1 LAFASTYNQAKV
13 HNMLAIMLNPRYKNM
28 KVIWDFVGYAY
39 VILDVIEYDVNIV
52 CLFIII
58 IIFHLNPIME
68 VVEST
73 LVEDDDLFFG

>member
-1 LAFASTYNQAKV
+1 
-13 HNMLAIMLNPRYKNM
+13 M
-28 KVIWDFVGYAY
+28 KVIWDFVGYAH

-58 IIFHLNPIME
+58 IFHLNPITE

-73 LVEDDDLFFG
+73 VVEDDDLFFGQIASNDDAIMSTLKNKLQLYQ